1 MKDLGERCSC
11 LSKHQLMVVVTSNV
25 AVGLKSLFTEEEEE
39 EEEEVNEKAE
49 PVTFKLV
56 DWW

>member
-1 MKDLGERCSC
+1 
-11 LSKHQLMVVVTSNV
+11 MVVVTSNV

-39 EEEEVNEKAE
+39 EEEEEEVNEKAE